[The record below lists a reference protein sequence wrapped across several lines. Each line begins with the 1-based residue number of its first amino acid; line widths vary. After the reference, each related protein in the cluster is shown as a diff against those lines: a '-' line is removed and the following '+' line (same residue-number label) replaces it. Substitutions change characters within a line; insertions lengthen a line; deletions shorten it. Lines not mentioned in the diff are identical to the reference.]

1 MRHEPARSWHLR
13 LRRTAGIGTLLAMAV
28 LPAMAQE
35 RPANPYRPN
44 PADEDW
50 TFLKTTPKTDLW
62 DPLKYI
68 PLGPED
74 WSLTLSGEL
83 RLRPE
88 GFRVRETAGRESV
101 RDNYLLQRYL
111 AGADLRMGR
120 RLRVFGEVQSG
131 IINGSL
137 RSPRPTDANSVDL
150 HQAFVEW
157 QQPVGTGQLRLA
169 AGRQEMEI
177 GSSRLISASPGLNV
191 KRSFDGASVSYRRAS
206 WVIAAGAAQ
215 LVGLSSGAFD
225 DRPDAGQKFWGVAA
239 ARRGTLLGRSELG
252 GYYLG
257 IDRTLSMYVQGLGS
271 ELRHTAGVK
280 WAGGSRFDL
289 NYDMVFQWGDF
300 AGAPVRAWA
309 VASETGYRWPRV
321 RWRPRVSVRSDVASG
336 DADPADPRLQSFNP
350 LFPGNSYS
358 GAVGLLGPTNL
369 TDFTPALTVI
379 PHRALVVGVEAPSYW
394 RTSTADGVYA
404 TDLRVLVPARAG
416 TGRYI
421 GTNPGVLVVW
431 RATPHLEV
439 QGAITRFLSGGF
451 LADTFVANG
460 FGFYSA
466 TARYRF

>member
-1 MRHEPARSWHLR
+1 MA
-13 LRRTAGIGTLLAMAV
+13 AVAALLAVVA
-28 LPAMAQE
+28 LPGVAQE
-35 RPANPYRPN
+35 RPANPYRTN

-50 TFLKTTPKTDLW
+50 TFLKTAPKTDRW

-88 GFRVRETAGRESV
+88 GFRVRETADRDSV

-120 RLRVFGEVQSG
+120 NFRVFGEVQSG

-137 RSPRPTDANSVDL
+137 RSPRPTDANSFDL

-157 QQPVGTGQLRLA
+157 RQPAGGGELKVA

-191 KRSFDGASVSYRRAS
+191 KRSFDGASVAYRRES
-206 WVIAAGAAQ
+206 WVIAVGAAQ
-215 LVGLSSGAFD
+215 LVGLSAGAFD
-225 DRPDAGQKFWGVAA
+225 DRADPGQKFWGVAA
-239 ARRGTLLGRSELG
+239 ARRGTLLIRSEMG

-257 IDRTLSMYVQGLGS
+257 IERHRSVYVQGIGS
-271 ELRHTAGVK
+271 EVRHTAGMK
-280 WAGGSRFDL
+280 WAGGNTRFDL
-289 NYDMVFQWGDF
+289 NYDMVFQWGEF
-300 AGAPVRAWA
+300 AGAPVRGWA
-309 VASETGYRWPRV
+309 FATETGFRWPRAV
-321 RWRPRVSVRSDVASG
+321 WRPRVSVRSDAASG
-336 DADPADPRLQSFNP
+336 DEDPGDPRLQSFNP

-369 TDFTPALTVI
+369 TDFTPAVTVF
-379 PHRALVVGVEAPSYW
+379 PHRTLVLGFEAPSYW

-421 GTNPGVLVVW
+421 GTNPGVVVVW

-451 LADTFVANG
+451 LADTFVASG